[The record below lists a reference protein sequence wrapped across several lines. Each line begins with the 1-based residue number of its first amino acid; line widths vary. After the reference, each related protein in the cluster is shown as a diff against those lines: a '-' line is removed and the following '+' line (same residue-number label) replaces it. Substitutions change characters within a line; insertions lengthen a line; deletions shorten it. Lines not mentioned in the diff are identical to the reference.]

1 MNLAPNRPTL
11 CAKPSLLTTAAA
23 VAGKT
28 LRSTSRTPQVIGAT
42 LGQGVLFLLVFRYVF
57 GGAIDVGSLAY
68 VDYMVP
74 GIFTAASV
82 FAAAGAA
89 VGVAEDRSTGF
100 ADRVLSLPT
109 SRLGIVAGRATADTV
124 IVLAATAVTLVAAF
138 AVGFEPAGSW
148 SKLAAAAGLIVFYAA
163 AFSAAFGAL
172 GMRSSG
178 PQAAQ
183 GLGFLAIP
191 LTFVSSAYVPTE
203 TMPDWL
209 AAVARNQPITHMVD
223 ALRGL
228 LHPGAVADHWASV
241 VLATGSGLVIAAA
254 ALTLARWSLER

>member
-1 MNLAPNRPTL
+1 MNRTSDRLTL
-11 CAKPSLLTTAAA
+11 RASLPATAAA

-57 GGAIDVGSLAY
+57 GGAIDVGDLAY

-74 GIFTAASV
+74 GILTAAIV

-89 VGVAEDRSTGF
+89 VGVAEDRATGF

-109 SRLGIVAGRATADTV
+109 SRLGIVTGRATADTA
-124 IVLAATAVTLVAAF
+124 IVLAATAVTLVVAF

-148 SKLAAAAGLIVFYAA
+148 PELAAAAVLIVLYAV
-163 AFSAAFGAL
+163 AFAAAFGAL
-172 GMRSSG
+172 GMLSSG

-191 LTFVSSAYVPTE
+191 LTFVSSAYVPTD
-203 TMPDWL
+203 TMPGWL

-228 LHPGAVADHWASV
+228 SHPGAVADHRTTVALAAGWA
-241 VLATGSGLVIAAA
+241 LILAAA
-254 ALTLARWSLER
+254 SLAVARRRVER